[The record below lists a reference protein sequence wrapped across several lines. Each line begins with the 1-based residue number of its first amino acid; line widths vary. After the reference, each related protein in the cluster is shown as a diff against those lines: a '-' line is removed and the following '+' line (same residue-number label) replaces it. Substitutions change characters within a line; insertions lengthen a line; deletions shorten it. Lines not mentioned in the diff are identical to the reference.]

1 MEIPP
6 KKPHFFK
13 PILPGF
19 KNGLKIPIG
28 FLKYLKGHDQHEHA
42 ILTRG
47 GKKWLVKANGR
58 RLEEGSWKEFVEELN
73 LKLGDVLVFK
83 HEGDMKFDVS
93 IFDSSHHCDKEYAKY
108 EDEDEDEDENVTH
121 DKHLSQSYFECTI
134 RQYCLSKGFMWIPKH
149 FAVANGFIK
158 GNKKYGLIIIDE
170 TQTKLWNLML
180 KSCNT
185 KVYVADGWGKFSAD
199 NCLKEGDR
207 IMFEVVTNGETPI
220 WRSRVTSNA
229 ETPISKGLCN
239 KEAAK
244 DMDLSDSHFI
254 CTIRPYCLSKHFLC
268 IPKQFAVKNRLND
281 RKYKII
287 VMDKQRSWTFN
298 VYTNSQYTYI
308 GSGWR
313 EFCITNCLKEGDR
326 LMFEIVSKGETPI
339 FRIHDL
345 RGSSSLQPEVKKKKS
360 KAKRTLMPQVSGS
373 DANSHFISTI
383 KPYTINNPVLYLPM
397 DFVKSNGLM
406 RRREMILINEKRRS
420 WSVWLRKT
428 GHHFAIKRG
437 WTQFRNANGIQV
449 GDTYKFELTNNGT
462 IPIVHFHCK
471 YSGN

>member
-47 GKKWLVKANGR
+47 GKKWLVKVNGR

-108 EDEDEDEDENVTH
+108 EDEDENENVSH

-134 RQYCLSKGFMWIPKH
+134 RQYCLSKGFLWIPKH

-229 ETPISKGLCN
+229 ETPISKGFSN

-244 DMDLSDSHFI
+244 DMDLI
-254 CTIRPYCLSKHFLC
+254 
-268 IPKQFAVKNRLND
+268 KNRLND

-287 VMDKQRSWTFN
+287 VKDKQRSWTFN

-308 GSGWR
+308 GSGWH

-326 LMFEIVSKGETPI
+326 LMFEIISKGETPI
-339 FRIHDL
+339 FRIH
-345 RGSSSLQPEVKKKKS
+345 GNSSLQPEVKKKKS
-360 KAKRTLMPQVSGS
+360 NAKRKLMPQVAASTS
-373 DANSHFISTI
+373 VDANSHFISTI

-420 WSVWLRKT
+420 WSVWLGKT

-462 IPIVHFHCK
+462 IPIVHFHCEYFSYDLIILCVVQFSVK
-471 YSGN
+471 IEAMFCFENL

>member
-47 GKKWLVKANGR
+47 GKKWLVKANGW

-108 EDEDEDEDENVTH
+108 EDEDEDENVTH
-121 DKHLSQSYFECTI
+121 DKHLNQSYFECTI
-134 RQYCLSKGFMWIPKH
+134 RQYCLSKGFLWIPKH

-229 ETPISKGLCN
+229 ETPISKGFSN

-254 CTIRPYCLSKHFLC
+254 CTIRPYCLSKHF
-268 IPKQFAVKNRLND
+268 
-281 RKYKII
+281 
-287 VMDKQRSWTFN
+287 
-298 VYTNSQYTYI
+298 
-308 GSGWR
+308 
-313 EFCITNCLKEGDR
+313 
-326 LMFEIVSKGETPI
+326 
-339 FRIHDL
+339 
-345 RGSSSLQPEVKKKKS
+345 
-360 KAKRTLMPQVSGS
+360 
-373 DANSHFISTI
+373 
-383 KPYTINNPVLYLPM
+383 LYLPM

-420 WSVWLRKT
+420 WSVWLGKT

-449 GDTYKFELTNNGT
+449 GDTYNFELINNGK
-462 IPIVHFHCK
+462 IPIVHFHCEYFFYDLIILCMCYTTQCQNLRLCFVLK
-471 YSGN
+471 ICRQIFWELRMPSQFTRKLNVF